1 MKRKVDELARVLLD
15 ARQILIVTHIYPDA
29 DALGSQ
35 LALGDILAGL
45 GKKVALFGEEKI
57 SYMYDFLPGSE
68 KLVTE
73 LPNISE
79 FDCVVALD
87 CGDCKRLGQHMDVFL
102 AVHPLVMI
110 DHHSGNNLFGDLNW
124 VDAKRASTG
133 EMVYDLAVALDA
145 PISYEAAY
153 CLYAAIVSDT
163 GSFKYSSTTADTF
176 RVAGELCRM
185 GVKPS
190 EVAGNLF
197 DNFTV
202 NRLHLMKEVLG
213 TLSLHAQDRI
223 ATIHVTQG
231 MFTDT
236 GASVADTET
245 FINYPRSLS
254 SVKIAVFIKEAKP
267 DEISVSMRSKGVY
280 DVAAV
285 AAGFGGGG
293 HRNAAGFRVR
303 NCDVRSVREQ
313 VLAALAAVV
322 AE

>member
-1 MKRKVDELARVLLD
+1 MNRIVDEITRVLQD
-15 ARQILIVTHIYPDA
+15 ASRILIVTHVYPDA

-35 LALGDILAGL
+35 LALGDILTAF
-45 GKKVALFGEEKI
+45 GKKVCLFSEEKI

-68 KLVTE
+68 KLATD

-87 CGDCKRLGQHMDVFL
+87 CGDSKRLGREMEVFL
-102 AVHPLVMI
+102 SVHPFIMI
-110 DHHSGNNLFGDLNW
+110 DHHSGNNLFGDINW

-145 PISYEAAY
+145 RISYEAAY
-153 CLYAAIVSDT
+153 CLYAAILSDT

-176 RVAGELCRM
+176 RVAGELIRM

-202 NRLHLMKEVLG
+202 NRLNLMKEVLG
-213 TLSLHAQDRI
+213 TLSLHADGRI
-223 ATIHVTQG
+223 AAIFVTQA
-231 MFTDT
+231 MFAAT
-236 GASVADTET
+236 GACPADTET

-254 SVKIAVFIKEAKP
+254 SVKVALFIKEAKP
-267 DEISVSMRSKGVY
+267 GEISVSLRSKGVY
-280 DVAAV
+280 DIAVV

-303 NCDVRSVREQ
+303 DSDVQAVRER